1 MLHLHAID
9 IVIIVAYLLSTVL
22 IGYWV
27 SKRASQ
33 SMQNYFLGGNAMPW
47 YMLGISN
54 ASGMFDISGTMLL
67 VSWMFVYGLKSVWIP
82 WLWPT
87 FNQVFLM
94 VYLSA
99 WLRRS
104 KVMTGAEWIKTRFGT
119 GPGAQLS
126 HVIVVIYAF
135 VSIIGF
141 FTYAFKGIGKFAQT
155 YLPWHLSANE
165 YALILIAIT
174 AIYVIKGGMISV
186 VITEVVQFF
195 ILSIASFA
203 VGIIAM
209 SKVAPDMLRRVVPA
223 GWDNIFF
230 GWHLNLDWSTLLPAA
245 TAKIADD
252 RYELFGFFVMMLL
265 FKGIPISAA
274 GPAPNYDMQ
283 RVLSAKNP
291 REASIMSAWVNVVL
305 TPPRYFLVIGLTVLA
320 AAFFGP
326 DLRAMGTHLDF
337 ELVLPQ
343 ALGRF
348 VPMGLLGFLIAG
360 LLAAFMSNFAA
371 TVNAAPPYFVNDI
384 YKRYINPNASPKTYV
399 RLSYLA
405 SFTVIVIG
413 VIFGWSVTSVN
424 EVVVW
429 IVSGL
434 WGGYTASNVLKWYWW
449 RFNGYGYFWGMVTGI
464 ASALAMPRIAPL
476 FPFVQ
481 HLMAKFT
488 INMEVVIIF
497 PLVVGISL
505 IGCLLGTLL
514 TKPESDE
521 VLMDFYR
528 RVRPW
533 GFWGPVLRK
542 VLAEDPGF
550 KRNRD
555 FFRDMFNIA
564 IGIVWQVSLVALPLY
579 IVIQEFQRAAIALGA
594 ILVTSLI
601 LKFTWYD
608 HLNEREVET
617 DKAAANDVSQEVTE
631 MLLATQ
637 AEANVTSLDHA
648 ALFAKYGF
656 YAGLAAMFAFPR
668 VWGAVGMAIIGAV
681 CAGGGSA
688 LGSAVG
694 LFFDALNLKPAEG
707 DHLPSKLPLAA
718 SALVLGII
726 GLVAWYLPM
735 AGLPITI
742 TGFMLGRSAL
752 LSTHRSLAL
761 KGMGLSLV
769 GLLLSAVNAYV
780 GALMMVQAGMA
791 AHGY

>member
-1 MLHLHAID
+1 MLQLHTLD
-9 IVIIVAYLLSTVL
+9 IIIIAAYLLSTVL

-27 SKRASQ
+27 SHRASR
-33 SMQNYFLGGNAMPW
+33 SMQDYFLGGNAMPW

-67 VSWMFVYGLKSVWIP
+67 VSWMFVYGIKSVWIP

-87 FNQVFLM
+87 FNQIFLM

-119 GPGAQLS
+119 GRGAQAS
-126 HVIVVIYAF
+126 HLIVVVYAF

-203 VGIIAM
+203 VGFIAM
-209 SKVAPDMLRRVVPA
+209 AKVSPEMFHRVVPA

-245 TAKIADD
+245 TEKVHQDG
-252 RYELFGFFVMMLL
+252 YGLFGFFVMMLL

-291 REASIMSAWVNVVL
+291 REASMMSAWVNVVL
-305 TPPRYFLVIGLTVLA
+305 TPPRYFLIMGLTVLA

-326 DLRAMGTHLDF
+326 NLRAMGANMDF
-337 ELVLPQ
+337 ELVLPY
-343 ALGRF
+343 ALGKF
-348 VPMGLLGFLIAG
+348 VPVGLLGFLIAG

-413 VIFGWSVTSVN
+413 VAIGWNVTSVN

-449 RFNGYGYFWGMVTGI
+449 RFNGWGYFWGMVTGI
-464 ASALAMPRIAPL
+464 AAALGMPSIVKQVPI
-476 FPFVQ
+476 VQ
-481 HLMAKFT
+481 QLLASYS
-488 INMEVVIIF
+488 INMEVVFIF
-497 PLVVGISL
+497 PIVVGISL

-514 TKPESDE
+514 TKQEDDA
-521 VLMDFYR
+521 VLIDFYK

-533 GFWGPVLRK
+533 GFWGPVLKR
-542 VLAEDPGF
+542 VLQEDPTF
-550 KRNRD
+550 KRNKD

-564 IGIVWQVSLVALPLY
+564 VGITWQIALVALPLY
-579 IVIQEFQRAAIALGA
+579 IVIREYSRAALAAGIILG
-594 ILVTSLI
+594 TSAI

-608 HLNEREVET
+608 HLSVREVET
-617 DKAAANDVSQEVTE
+617 DKAAANDQ
-631 MLLATQ
+631 
-637 AEANVTSLDHA
+637 
-648 ALFAKYGF
+648 
-656 YAGLAAMFAFPR
+656 
-668 VWGAVGMAIIGAV
+668 
-681 CAGGGSA
+681 
-688 LGSAVG
+688 
-694 LFFDALNLKPAEG
+694 
-707 DHLPSKLPLAA
+707 
-718 SALVLGII
+718 
-726 GLVAWYLPM
+726 
-735 AGLPITI
+735 
-742 TGFMLGRSAL
+742 
-752 LSTHRSLAL
+752 
-761 KGMGLSLV
+761 
-769 GLLLSAVNAYV
+769 
-780 GALMMVQAGMA
+780 
-791 AHGY
+791 

>member
-1 MLHLHAID
+1 MHLQVID

-27 SKRASQ
+27 SYRASQ
-33 SMQNYFLGGNAMPW
+33 SMQNYFLGGNTMPW

-87 FNQVFLM
+87 FNQIFLM

-104 KVMTGAEWIKTRFGT
+104 NVMTGAEWIKTRFGT
-119 GPGAQLS
+119 GRGAKWS
-126 HVIVVIYAF
+126 HIIVVIYAF

-141 FTYAFKGIGKFAQT
+141 FTYAFKGIGKFAST
-155 YLPWHLSANE
+155 YLPWHFSTDPSMNANI

-195 ILSIASFA
+195 ILSVASFA

-209 SKVAPDMLRRVVPA
+209 SKVAPDMLQRVVPA

-230 GWHLNLDWSTLLPAA
+230 GWHLGLDWSTILPAA
-245 TAKIADD
+245 TQKIAEDK
-252 RYELFGFFVMMLL
+252 YELFGFFVMMLL

-291 REASIMSAWVNVVL
+291 REASMMSAWVNIVL
-305 TPPRYFLVIGLTVLA
+305 TPPRYFLIMGLTVLA

-326 DLRAMGTHLDF
+326 ELRAMGSHMDF
-337 ELVLPQ
+337 ELVLPM
-343 ALGRF
+343 ALARF

-405 SFTVIVIG
+405 SFSVIVIG
-413 VIFGWSVTSVN
+413 VLFGWNVTSVN

-449 RFNGYGYFWGMVTGI
+449 RFNGWGYFWGMLTGI
-464 ASALAMPRIAPL
+464 GSALLAPNVVPML
-476 FPFVQ
+476 PFVQ
-481 HLMAKFT
+481 NLLAHFN
-488 INMEVVIIF
+488 INMEVVVIF
-497 PLVVGISL
+497 PMVVGISL

-514 TKPESDE
+514 TQADDDA

-542 VLAEDPGF
+542 VLAEDPNF
-550 KRNRD
+550 KRNKD

-564 IGIVWQVSLVALPLY
+564 VGIVWQVSLVALPLY
-579 IVIQEFQRAAIALGA
+579 IVIREWDRVAMAAGSIA
-594 ILVTSLI
+594 VTSLI
-601 LKFTWYD
+601 LKFTWFD
-608 HLNEREVET
+608 HLAEREVET
-617 DKAAANDVSQEVTE
+617 DKAA
-631 MLLATQ
+631 
-637 AEANVTSLDHA
+637 
-648 ALFAKYGF
+648 
-656 YAGLAAMFAFPR
+656 
-668 VWGAVGMAIIGAV
+668 
-681 CAGGGSA
+681 
-688 LGSAVG
+688 
-694 LFFDALNLKPAEG
+694 
-707 DHLPSKLPLAA
+707 
-718 SALVLGII
+718 
-726 GLVAWYLPM
+726 
-735 AGLPITI
+735 
-742 TGFMLGRSAL
+742 
-752 LSTHRSLAL
+752 
-761 KGMGLSLV
+761 KGER
-769 GLLLSAVNAYV
+769 
-780 GALMMVQAGMA
+780 
-791 AHGY
+791 

>member
-1 MLHLHAID
+1 MHLHVID
-9 IVIIVAYLLSTVL
+9 IAIIVAYLLSTVF

-27 SKRASQ
+27 SHRASQ
-33 SMQNYFLGGNAMPW
+33 SMQNYFLGGNSMPW

-87 FNQVFLM
+87 FNQIFLM

-119 GPGAQLS
+119 GRGAQLS
-126 HVIVVIYAF
+126 HLIVVIYAF
-135 VSIIGF
+135 LSIIGF

-155 YLPWHLSANE
+155 FLPWNLSANE
-165 YALILIAIT
+165 YALILIGIT

-209 SKVAPDMLRRVVPA
+209 RKVAPEMLHRVVPA

-245 TAKIADD
+245 TEKVAQDG
-252 RYELFGFFVMMLL
+252 YGLFAFFVMMLL

-283 RVLSAKNP
+283 RVLSAKDP
-291 REASIMSAWVNVVL
+291 REASMMSAWVNIVL

-320 AAFFGP
+320 AAFYGP
-326 DLRAMGTHLDF
+326 NLRTMGTHMDF
-337 ELVLPQ
+337 ELVLPY

-348 VPMGLLGFLIAG
+348 VPVGLLGFLIAG

-384 YKRYINPNASPKTYV
+384 YKRFINPNASAETYV

-405 SFTVIVIG
+405 SFAVVVIG
-413 VIFGWSVTSVN
+413 VVIGWNVDSVN
-424 EVVVW
+424 SVVVW

-464 ASALAMPRIAPL
+464 ASAVVMPKIVPLVPLA
-476 FPFVQ
+476 Q
-481 HLMAKFT
+481 HLLEKYS

-497 PLVVGISL
+497 PLVLGISL
-505 IGCLLGTLL
+505 IGCLLGTFL
-514 TKPESDE
+514 TKPESDA
-521 VLMDFYR
+521 VLIDFYK

-533 GFWGPVLRK
+533 GFWGPILNK
-542 VLAEDPGF
+542 VLQEDPNF
-550 KRNRD
+550 KRNKD
-555 FFRDMFNIA
+555 FARDMFNIA
-564 IGIVWQVSLVALPLY
+564 VGIVWQIALVALPLY
-579 IVIQEFQRAAIALGA
+579 VVIQEFYRAGLALA
-594 ILVTSLI
+594 VILATSAI
-601 LKFTWYD
+601 LKFTWFD
-608 HLNEREVET
+608 HLTEREVET
-617 DKAAANDVSQEVTE
+617 NKAAA
-631 MLLATQ
+631 
-637 AEANVTSLDHA
+637 
-648 ALFAKYGF
+648 
-656 YAGLAAMFAFPR
+656 
-668 VWGAVGMAIIGAV
+668 
-681 CAGGGSA
+681 
-688 LGSAVG
+688 
-694 LFFDALNLKPAEG
+694 G
-707 DHLPSKLPLAA
+707 DS
-718 SALVLGII
+718 
-726 GLVAWYLPM
+726 
-735 AGLPITI
+735 
-742 TGFMLGRSAL
+742 
-752 LSTHRSLAL
+752 
-761 KGMGLSLV
+761 
-769 GLLLSAVNAYV
+769 
-780 GALMMVQAGMA
+780 
-791 AHGY
+791 

>member
-1 MLHLHAID
+1 
-9 IVIIVAYLLSTVL
+9 
-22 IGYWV
+22 
-27 SKRASQ
+27 
-33 SMQNYFLGGNAMPW
+33 
-47 YMLGISN
+47 MLGISN

-67 VSWMFVYGLKSVWIP
+67 VSWMFVYGIKSVWIP

-87 FNQVFLM
+87 FNQIFLM

-119 GPGAQLS
+119 GRGAQAS
-126 HVIVVIYAF
+126 HLIVVIYAF

-203 VGIIAM
+203 VGFIAM
-209 SKVAPDMLRRVVPA
+209 AKVSPEMFHRVVPA

-245 TAKIADD
+245 TEKVHQDG
-252 RYELFGFFVMMLL
+252 YGLFGFFVMMLL

-291 REASIMSAWVNVVL
+291 REASMMSAWVNVVL
-305 TPPRYFLVIGLTVLA
+305 TPPRYFLIMGLTVLA

-326 DLRAMGTHLDF
+326 NLRAMGTNMDF
-337 ELVLPQ
+337 ELVLPY
-343 ALGRF
+343 ALGKF
-348 VPMGLLGFLIAG
+348 VPVGLLGFLIAG

-384 YKRYINPNASPKTYV
+384 YKRFINPNASPKTYV

-405 SFTVIVIG
+405 SFTVIVVG
-413 VIFGWSVTSVN
+413 VALGWNVTSVN

-449 RFNGYGYFWGMVTGI
+449 RFNGWGYFWGMVTGI
-464 ASALAMPRIAPL
+464 PLAVGLPSLVKQVPM
-476 FPFVQ
+476 VQ
-481 HLMAKFT
+481 HLLAT
-488 INMEVVIIF
+488 YSINMEVVFIF
-497 PLVVGISL
+497 PLVVGISF
-505 IGCLLGTLL
+505 IFCLLGTLL
-514 TKPESDE
+514 TKPEDDA

-533 GFWGPVLRK
+533 GFWGPVLKK
-542 VLAEDPGF
+542 VLAEDPTF
-550 KRNRD
+550 KRNKD

-564 IGIVWQVSLVALPLY
+564 VGITWQIALVALPLY
-579 IVIQEFQRAAIALGA
+579 VVIREFTRAALAAGI
-594 ILVTSLI
+594 ILATSAI
-601 LKFTWYD
+601 LKFTWWD
-608 HLNEREVET
+608 HLSVREVET
-617 DKAAANDVSQEVTE
+617 DKAAAND
-631 MLLATQ
+631 
-637 AEANVTSLDHA
+637 N
-648 ALFAKYGF
+648 
-656 YAGLAAMFAFPR
+656 
-668 VWGAVGMAIIGAV
+668 
-681 CAGGGSA
+681 
-688 LGSAVG
+688 
-694 LFFDALNLKPAEG
+694 
-707 DHLPSKLPLAA
+707 
-718 SALVLGII
+718 
-726 GLVAWYLPM
+726 
-735 AGLPITI
+735 
-742 TGFMLGRSAL
+742 
-752 LSTHRSLAL
+752 
-761 KGMGLSLV
+761 
-769 GLLLSAVNAYV
+769 
-780 GALMMVQAGMA
+780 
-791 AHGY
+791 